1 MKIFLYNCFVLILL
15 PAMAF
20 RIVFKSLKDHDY
32 KKHFFHRLGIY
43 KDIKSLH
50 RPIWFHAVS
59 LGEVISSKSIVND
72 LLKNNEVI
80 MTVSTPTGLREAKK
94 IYGDNLTVVYTPW
107 DLIIFVKKFIKK
119 FNPVALIIFETEIW
133 PSMIYQS
140 SKNNIPIILSNAR
153 LSQTSY
159 RSYMRFKFFV
169 LDTLNKFSLILAQ
182 SDQHLDRFRRMGVSI
197 NKIKKVGSVK
207 FDIKIKRNESIKR
220 FDNLV
225 LAASTHIGEDEI
237 IADTFIRLKKEFD
250 NLKLIIVPRHPERS
264 IKVHKIF
271 KDKLINSEI
280 SSILPG
286 EVFSKDVVIINSIG
300 MLNDLY
306 KMATISFIGGS
317 LFKQYGGHNI
327 VEPAINKC
335 SFIVG
340 PFMKNFEEV
349 INIFKI
355 EDACIQI
362 SDSELL
368 YSKMKELLTNHD
380 LRNNM
385 TNNALK
391 VIENNRGSSEIQ
403 FKYIN
408 NLINYEISNSNN

>member
-1 MKIFLYNCFVLILL
+1 M
-15 PAMAF
+15 
-20 RIVFKSLKDHDY
+20 
-32 KKHFFHRLGIY
+32 
-43 KDIKSLH
+43 
-50 RPIWFHAVS
+50 
-59 LGEVISSKSIVND
+59 
-72 LLKNNEVI
+72 
-80 MTVSTPTGLREAKK
+80 
-94 IYGDNLTVVYTPW
+94 
-107 DLIIFVKKFIKK
+107 
-119 FNPVALIIFETEIW
+119 
-133 PSMIYQS
+133 
-140 SKNNIPIILSNAR
+140 
-153 LSQTSY
+153 
-159 RSYMRFKFFV
+159 
-169 LDTLNKFSLILAQ
+169 
-182 SDQHLDRFRRMGVSI
+182 
-197 NKIKKVGSVK
+197 
-207 FDIKIKRNESIKR
+207 
-220 FDNLV
+220 
-225 LAASTHIGEDEI
+225 
-237 IADTFIRLKKEFD
+237 
-250 NLKLIIVPRHPERS
+250 PRHPERS

-271 KDKLINSEI
+271 KDKLISSEI

-385 TNNALK
+385 TNL
-391 VIENNRGSSEIQ
+391 S
-403 FKYIN
+403 
-408 NLINYEISNSNN
+408 LIHI

>member
-1 MKIFLYNCFVLILL
+1 M
-15 PAMAF
+15 
-20 RIVFKSLKDHDY
+20 
-32 KKHFFHRLGIY
+32 
-43 KDIKSLH
+43 
-50 RPIWFHAVS
+50 
-59 LGEVISSKSIVND
+59 
-72 LLKNNEVI
+72 
-80 MTVSTPTGLREAKK
+80 
-94 IYGDNLTVVYTPW
+94 
-107 DLIIFVKKFIKK
+107 
-119 FNPVALIIFETEIW
+119 
-133 PSMIYQS
+133 
-140 SKNNIPIILSNAR
+140 
-153 LSQTSY
+153 
-159 RSYMRFKFFV
+159 
-169 LDTLNKFSLILAQ
+169 
-182 SDQHLDRFRRMGVSI
+182 
-197 NKIKKVGSVK
+197 
-207 FDIKIKRNESIKR
+207 
-220 FDNLV
+220 
-225 LAASTHIGEDEI
+225 
-237 IADTFIRLKKEFD
+237 
-250 NLKLIIVPRHPERS
+250 PRHPERS

-271 KDKLINSEI
+271 KDKLISSEI

>member
-20 RIVFKSLKDHDY
+20 RIVFKSLKDNDY
-32 KKHFFHRLGIY
+32 KKHFYHRLGIY

-107 DLIIFVKKFIKK
+107 DLIIFVKKFINK

-169 LDTLNKFSLILAQ
+169 
-182 SDQHLDRFRRMGVSI
+182 
-197 NKIKKVGSVK
+197 
-207 FDIKIKRNESIKR
+207 
-220 FDNLV
+220 
-225 LAASTHIGEDEI
+225 
-237 IADTFIRLKKEFD
+237 
-250 NLKLIIVPRHPERS
+250 
-264 IKVHKIF
+264 
-271 KDKLINSEI
+271 
-280 SSILPG
+280 
-286 EVFSKDVVIINSIG
+286 
-300 MLNDLY
+300 
-306 KMATISFIGGS
+306 
-317 LFKQYGGHNI
+317 
-327 VEPAINKC
+327 
-335 SFIVG
+335 
-340 PFMKNFEEV
+340 
-349 INIFKI
+349 
-355 EDACIQI
+355 
-362 SDSELL
+362 
-368 YSKMKELLTNHD
+368 
-380 LRNNM
+380 
-385 TNNALK
+385 
-391 VIENNRGSSEIQ
+391 
-403 FKYIN
+403 
-408 NLINYEISNSNN
+408 

>member
-1 MKIFLYNCFVLILL
+1 MV
-15 PAMAF
+15 
-20 RIVFKSLKDHDY
+20 RIVFKSFKDKDY
-32 KKHFFHRLGIY
+32 RLNFSQRFGIY
-43 KDIKSLH
+43 NNIRSLDN
-50 RPIWFHAVS
+50 PIWFHAVS
-59 LGEVISSKSIVND
+59 LGEVISSKKIVSKI
-72 LLKNNEVI
+72 LEHNEVI
-80 MTVSTPTGLREAKK
+80 LSVSTPTGLREAKK
-94 IYGDNLTVVYTPW
+94 IYGDKLVVVYSPW
-107 DLIIFVKKFIKK
+107 DFLLFINSFYKK
-119 FNPVALIIFETEIW
+119 FNPIALIIFETEIW

-169 LDTLNKFSLILAQ
+169 LDILNKFSLILAQ
-182 SDQHLDRFRRMGVSI
+182 SDQHLDRFRRMGVPI

-207 FDIKIKRNESIKR
+207 FDIKIKRNEPIKR

-237 IADTFIRLKKEFD
+237 IADTFMRLKKEFD

-264 IKVHKIF
+264 IKVQKIF